1 MADSIFRYED
11 RDGDELD
18 VYRGNAGALTF
29 HATKA
34 EDSALTSVHLNP
46 EAVLQ
51 LRDALTAWV
60 GFSTP
65 EPGFTT
71 PSDVRAIVTKMLADV
86 LPLHQAPQAAVPAP
100 LCTLPGCD
108 KFPASSEHFEH
119 DPEPRDVG
127 HPEPYAGDEWV
138 PLTGTS
144 WHNMSAADNLLW
156 AENAAPLC
164 DGVRPLGVD
173 ADDEC
178 PACAHLWAVHAAPAP
193 SAPRQLVGCECGH
206 GWGVHEAISG
216 GCTAR
221 VQGWGEPSVCEC
233 VLTPPS
239 AS

>member
-1 MADSIFRYED
+1 MLTEARIR
-11 RDGDELD
+11 EL
-18 VYRGNAGALTF
+18 VREEISRAL
-29 HATKA
+29 
-34 EDSALTSVHLNP
+34 ENVSP
-46 EAVLQ
+46 
-51 LRDALTAWV
+51 
-60 GFSTP
+60 TP
-65 EPGFTT
+65 GITT
-71 PSDVRAIVTKMLADV
+71 SDVQTMVRGFQLMAEQLARV

-127 HPEPYAGDEWV
+127 HPEPDGEDDWE
-138 PLTGTS
+138 PLIGTT
-144 WHNMSAADNLLW
+144 WHNMSLSAAGRLW
-156 AENAAPLC
+156 DENAAALC

-206 GWGVHEAISG
+206 RTATHLLSSG
-216 GCTAR
+216 CAVNGCACTR
-221 VQGWGEPSVCEC
+221 
-233 VLTPPS
+233 TYPS